1 MGKTQPPH
9 QTVNSAS
16 HFSYELLTAPLLLQ
30 RTDLLGPPWS
40 KHWTPSSAQNH
51 NSQHLIGRA
60 PFTQSPY
67 LCTHQVLPPLAI
79 LIFSRNLLALT
90 HLSPAQPPSWVNPH
104 TGLWPQETHRPP
116 LVTRTHLTLQG
127 GQCVLVAVQDD
138 GLLGSS
144 CGPPWPFPLRAVQ
157 TLHVELEVPITVEPT
172 EGTE

>member
-1 MGKTQPPH
+1 MSCSQH
-9 QTVNSAS
+9 HCSCNILI
-16 HFSYELLTAPLLLQ
+16 YW
-30 RTDLLGPPWS
+30 DLLGANTGPLVL
-40 KHWTPSSAQNH
+40 HRTN
-51 NSQHLIGRA
+51 LIGSA

-79 LIFSRNLLALT
+79 LIFTRNLLALT
-90 HLSPAQPPSWVNPH
+90 HLSPAHPPSWVNPH

-127 GQCVLVAVQDD
+127 GQCVLITVQDD

-144 CGPPWPFPLRAVQ
+144 CRPPWPFPLRAVQ